1 MRGSGA
7 HMLFSRVLA
16 CTRTVC
22 TLAPLVCEH
31 VAGPAPCGGLISRYN
46 QPPGPARPG
55 RPETA
60 QDGPRLCTFILLV
73 LLVAA
78 AAAAAA
84 WFVRLRKNFR
94 KSTAVDGGT
103 AGGGGAG
110 DTRGGVEGVKIG
122 GRGTGAPACCQPGCG
137 SGPVGVT
144 AAEPLTKTSD
154 SVPRTA
160 ARRSESSGRRRQGCS
175 VDCPTTGTVK

>member
-7 HMLFSRVLA
+7 YMLFSRVRA

-122 GRGTGAPACCQPGCG
+122 GRGTGAPACCQGGTPQA
-137 SGPVGVT
+137 GVRQR
-144 AAEPLTKTSD
+144 PCRSD
-154 SVPRTA
+154 SR
-160 ARRSESSGRRRQGCS
+160 
-175 VDCPTTGTVK
+175 